1 MVSIEKETDHRL
13 EIILLIL
20 LIIIIPAKYFGY

>member
-1 MVSIEKETDHRL
+1 MVSIKKEIDHPL